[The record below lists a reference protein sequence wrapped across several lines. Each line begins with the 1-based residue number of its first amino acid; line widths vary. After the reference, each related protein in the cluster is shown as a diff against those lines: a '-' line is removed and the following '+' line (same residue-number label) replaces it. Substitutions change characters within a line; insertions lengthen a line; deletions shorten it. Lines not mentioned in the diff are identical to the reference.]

1 VPGLVLYDNP
11 RSSNAL
17 KVRVLLAE
25 LGLSHER
32 RTVALSRPRPADYLA
47 LNPVGGIPALRD
59 GAIVVTESHTILRYL
74 ARREGRDDLYPHD
87 PVEGARVDE
96 FLDRFATGIR
106 AAFFRHEAPALGYS
120 RDLGGMGAVPPDPEA
135 ARRVEA
141 EIQPA
146 LRQLDGLV
154 SPTAAVLGRY
164 TIADAALV
172 PVLHRTTITGLDLGP
187 HPNLLALREHLM
199 SRPAFPAADPVGQRP
214 GPELGRRSA
223 ASPTTLP
230 ATATFSASSQR
241 GA

>member
-25 LGLSHER
+25 LGLPHER
-32 RTVALSRPRPADYLA
+32 RTIALSRPRPAGYLA
-47 LNPVGGIPALRD
+47 LNPVGGIPALCD
-59 GAIVVTESHTILRYL
+59 GDLVVTESHAILRYL
-74 ARREGRDDLYPHD
+74 ARREGRHDLYPAD
-87 PVEGARVDE
+87 PAAAALVDE

-106 AAFFRHEAPALGYS
+106 AAFFRHEVPALGYS

-135 ARRVEA
+135 ALRVEA

-146 LRQLDGLV
+146 LRLLDGLV

-172 PVLHRTTITGLDLGP
+172 PVLHRTTVTGLDLSP
-187 HPNLLALREHLM
+187 HPNLLALRESLTA
-199 SRPAFPAADPVGQRP
+199 RPAFAAADPVG
-214 GPELGRRSA
+214 
-223 ASPTTLP
+223 
-230 ATATFSASSQR
+230 
-241 GA
+241 